1 MVVRWLGAFG
11 KGSDLAASLSWE
23 LTQNREVAAEHIT
36 SGNGKIRHARVGL
49 LVDKRAVIRV
59 FPGDVWSVAGED
71 GKLRATRYASGYA
84 LTGRHSEAFCRPV
97 YRAIV
102 IKDHPDRIKPV
113 VMNAVRGASEGF
125 SLPIVWIDSKGK
137 KHSVK

>member
-11 KGSDLAASLSWE
+11 KGSDLATSLSWE
-23 LTQNREVAAEHIT
+23 LTQDREVAAEHIS

-84 LTGRHSEAFCRPV
+84 LRRRHHEAFCCPV

-102 IKDHPDRIKPV
+102 IKDHPDRIKPAI
-113 VMNAVRGASEGF
+113 MATVRSASASF
-125 SLPIVWIDSKGK
+125 ALPIVWIDGKGK